1 MPSISRR
8 KRLGEKEQF
17 MRSILTVLVSLAVVF
32 GAATAAD
39 AKSKKKRQVSH
50 SQSHSYSPAT
60 VAERQRRASTFDET
74 QYYEVDSR
82 RLPFGSAAWWRQLQ
96 QENDAGTP

>member
-1 MPSISRR
+1 
-8 KRLGEKEQF
+8 
-17 MRSILTVLVSLAVVF
+17 MRNILTGLLSLALVF
-32 GAATAAD
+32 GVATAAD

-50 SQSHSYSPAT
+50 IYSQNYSPAT
-60 VAERQRRASTFDET
+60 VAERQRRAGTFDET

-96 QENDAGTP
+96 QETDGGQP

>member
-1 MPSISRR
+1 MPRISNQ
-8 KRLGEKEQF
+8 KHPGEKGQF
-17 MRSILTVLVSLAVVF
+17 MRSILASLVSLALVF

-39 AKSKKKRQVSH
+39 AKSKKKRQVYH
-50 SQSHSYSPAT
+50 SQSQYYSPAA

-82 RLPFGSAAWWRQLQ
+82 RLPFGTAAWWRQIQ
-96 QENDAGTP
+96 QETDGGQP